1 MTTSTF
7 FALMAEFGT
16 VEVEL
21 GKVCEKYF
29 GLSEDKA
36 KARAQVQGLPV
47 HVHRCGSRKSP
58 WLVNLHDLARHI
70 DLQRSKAEAEWKKMN
85 GTAA

>member
-36 KARAQVQGLPV
+36 KARAQV
-47 HVHRCGSRKSP
+47 
-58 WLVNLHDLARHI
+58 
-70 DLQRSKAEAEWKKMN
+70 
-85 GTAA
+85 